1 MTKQTLRQRVAAQS
15 ERIRELEGRLRALE
29 LRLSEHCG
37 DNTRHVPRMV
47 PGVIHKERALPVLDP
62 DDGAPP
68 GTGTITT
75 AGRYAE
81 WSAEPFSGSAHNCAV
96 QPVDADRVE
105 VILEAGLATL

>member
-1 MTKQTLRQRVAAQS
+1 MTRQTLRQRVAWQT

-29 LRLSEHCG
+29 LLLSEHCG
-37 DNTRHVPRMV
+37 DNTRHSQPEIVRGP
-47 PGVIHKERALPVLDP
+47 ERALPVLDP

-81 WSAEPFSGSAHNCAV
+81 WSAEPIAGSADNCAV
-96 QPVDADRVE
+96 QPVDSSRVDI
-105 VILEAGLATL
+105 VLEAGLALL